1 MLWPGDIIQ
10 YRDVRFEGANYWSTA
25 SHHTADV
32 AANRGTTSAPR
43 ISSTHPARLLV
54 LDGIKLNE

>member
-25 SHHTADV
+25 AHHTADV
-32 AANRGTTSAPR
+32 AANRGTASAR
-43 ISSTHPARLLV
+43 AFTQRVQLDSWCLTGSS
-54 LDGIKLNE
+54 